1 MTLEEFLHNPET
13 DRIIQSGLIEDIR
26 EGDHTSLST
35 IPAGTQAKARCLV
48 KGEGILA
55 GVAFAEMVAHAVN
68 PLLKVDIRIPD
79 GSAVKFGDEAF
90 YISGEARDIL
100 QAERLLLNAM
110 QRMSG
115 IATMTHQVSSLL
127 EGTGCRVLDTRKTTP
142 LVRHLEKWAV
152 AIGGGVNH
160 RFGLYD
166 MILIKDN
173 HIDVAGG
180 IGPALRA
187 AKEYVKEQGLDIQI
201 EIETRS
207 LEEVQAVLDEGGAD
221 RILLDNMN
229 LETLRKAVDL
239 IGEQSATE
247 ASGGITLETVRSVAE
262 TGVDFVSMGAL
273 THSYQS
279 LDISL
284 KVMIEKQA
292 LTNF

>member
-1 MTLEEFLHNPET
+1 MTLEEFLHHPET
-13 DRIIQSGLIEDIR
+13 TRIITQGLAEDIK

-35 IPAGTQAKARCLV
+35 IPAGTKAKARCLV
-48 KGEGILA
+48 KGDGILA
-55 GVAFAEMVAHAVN
+55 GVAFAEQVALAVN
-68 PLLKVDIRIPD
+68 PDFDIDIRIPD
-79 GSAVKFGDEAF
+79 GERVKHGDEAF

-115 IATMTHQVSSLL
+115 IATMSRQVTDLL
-127 EGTGCRVLDTRKTTP
+127 EGTGCKVLDTRKTTP

-180 IGPALRA
+180 IGPALSA
-187 AKEYVKEQGLDIQI
+187 AKTYTKDKNLGIQI

-207 LEEVQAVLDEGGAD
+207 LDEVQAVLDEGGAD

-229 LETLRKAVDL
+229 NETLSKAVSL
-239 IGEQSATE
+239 IGDRCATE
-247 ASGGITLETVRSVAE
+247 ASGGITLETVRGVAE
-262 TGVDFVSMGAL
+262 TGVDYVSMGAL
-273 THSYQS
+273 THSYTS

-284 KVMIEKQA
+284 KVMIEK
-292 LTNF
+292 

>member
-1 MTLEEFLHNPET
+1 MTLSEFFHHEET
-13 DRIIQSGLIEDIR
+13 ARIIAAGLTEDIR

-48 KGEGILA
+48 KGTGILA
-55 GVAFAEMVAHAVN
+55 GVAFAERVVAAVN
-68 PLLKVDIRIPD
+68 PSLKVDVRIQD
-79 GSAVKFGDEAF
+79 GAAVTHGDEAF
-90 YISGEARDIL
+90 YITGEARDIL
-100 QAERLLLNAM
+100 MAERLLLNAM

-115 IATMTHQVSSLL
+115 IATMTHEVMALL
-127 EGTGCRVLDTRKTTP
+127 EGTNCKVLDTRKTTP

-180 IGPALRA
+180 IGPALSA
-187 AKEYVKEQGLDIQI
+187 AKSYIAAKNLDIQI
-201 EIETRS
+201 EIETRN
-207 LEEVQAVLDEGGAD
+207 LNEVQQVLDEGGAD

-239 IGEQSATE
+239 IGDQSATE
-247 ASGGITLETVRSVAE
+247 ASGGITPDTVRDVAE
-262 TGVDFVSMGAL
+262 TGVNFVSMGAL
-273 THSYQS
+273 THSYKS

-284 KVMIEKQA
+284 KVMIG
-292 LTNF
+292 

>member
-1 MTLEEFLHNPET
+1 MTLEDFLSHPET
-13 DRIIQSGLIEDIR
+13 DQIVQAGLIEDIKD
-26 EGDHTSLST
+26 GDHTSLST
-35 IPAGTQAKARCLV
+35 IPAGVQAKARCLV
-48 KGEGILA
+48 KGSGVLA
-55 GVAFAEMVAHAVN
+55 GVAFAQKVAHAVN
-68 PLLKVDIRIPD
+68 PLLKFDVRIND
-79 GSAVKFGDEAF
+79 GAEVQYADEAF
-90 YISGEARDIL
+90 YVSGEARDIL
-100 QAERLLLNAM
+100 QAERLMLNAM

-115 IATMTHQVSSLL
+115 IATMASQVAKLL

-187 AKEYVKEQGLDIQI
+187 SKEYIKEKGLDIDI
-201 EIETRS
+201 EIETRN
-207 LEEVQAVLDEGGAD
+207 LDEVQQVLNEGGAD
-221 RILLDNMN
+221 RILLDNMS
-229 LETLRKAVDL
+229 LDMLREAVAL
-239 IGEQSATE
+239 IGDKSATE
-247 ASGGITLETVRSVAE
+247 ASGGITLETVRAVAE
-262 TGVDFVSMGAL
+262 TGVNYVSMGAL

-284 KVMIEKQA
+284 KVMIESYR
-292 LTNF
+292 